1 MFVTHEP
8 KVNDLQTSRVKINVK
23 YHIQDVMFILLFA
36 TDKKDIDS
44 LTIEDCEIEN
54 STWARVDMEFLFEC
68 LTR

>member
-44 LTIEDCEIEN
+44 
-54 STWARVDMEFLFEC
+54 
-68 LTR
+68 